1 MQFDSGSFTQY
12 DAHDTAYGLESQR
25 NSFAFV
31 DLDAAAVLGEPNEL
45 ILVGEEEPA
54 RHLVPVFFLGVE
66 IEEGDAGVGGFEDVV
81 FGGAEHCVVV

>member
-1 MQFDSGSFTQY
+1 LQFDAGSFTQY
-12 DAHDTAYGLESQR
+12 DAHDTAYGLKSQR

-31 DLDAAAVLGEPNEL
+31 DLDAAAVLSEPNEL

-54 RHLVPVFFLGVE
+54 RYLVPVFFLGVE
-66 IEEGDAGVGGFEDVV
+66 VEEGDAGVGGFEDVV